1 MKIFSLWNSILDT
14 VFSSIEN
21 IDGGLGKKVLIC
33 FVYEH
38 VFSHMYQQFL
48 GQNPRSSVE
57 NLIWFEFYSNNN
69 GAELHQQGNIND
81 VALIT

>member
-48 GQNPRSSVE
+48 G
-57 NLIWFEFYSNNN
+57 WFEFYSNNN
-69 GAELHQQGNIND
+69 GAELHEQGNIND
-81 VALIT
+81 VALMS